1 LVRSRGN
8 LLARGAA
15 QRIDSSS
22 KRFSST
28 STSNTFP
35 RYGKSRRV
43 GLWPVL
49 FSLIAMVLF
58 FLSGCGSKKIAKGEI
73 RAVTGEV
80 VAAAQRIPGRKSEVT
95 IRPELQPSKIGV
107 GGRAVVDNIY
117 VSLSDASQTG
127 AFKQA
132 LDKIAQ
138 RHKLSVVE
146 TTSPGVVR
154 FDYAFDGVR
163 THAIHVVTPLTARA
177 RTRVKQGRENGR
189 LAIIIDD
196 LGYDRAAADALLSL
210 GFPLT
215 VSVLPH
221 LPLSAEVAEEAY
233 RRGDEVML
241 HLPMQSE
248 SETAKTEEV
257 ELRVGMNAQ
266 QVDSALE
273 GMLETVPHAVGVNN
287 HQGSRATADP
297 KLMSELM
304 PDLRRR
310 GLFFVDSR
318 TLASTVAYDTAERL
332 GVRAASRKVFLDD
345 SAMPEAILQ
354 QLELAARDAERDG
367 SAIAIGHPR
376 PDTIAALA
384 QGLPQLESRGIRLV
398 FVSELVQ

>member
-8 LLARGAA
+8 LLARDVA
-15 QRIDSSS
+15 QGNESFSRQ
-22 KRFSST
+22 FSST
-28 STSNTFP
+28 STSSSFP
-35 RYGKSRRV
+35 RSGKSRRD
-43 GLWPVL
+43 GLWPIL
-49 FSLIAMVLF
+49 FSLTAIAIF
-58 FLSGCGSKKIAKGEI
+58 FLSGCGSKKISKGEI
-73 RAVTGEV
+73 RAVTSEV
-80 VAAAQRIPGRKSEVT
+80 VAAAQKIPGRKSEVT
-95 IRPELQPSKIGV
+95 IRPELQPAKIGAS
-107 GGRAVVDNIY
+107 GPSVVDNIY
-117 VSLSDASQTG
+117 VSLSDASQTSEF
-127 AFKQA
+127 ADA
-132 LDKIAQ
+132 LEKIAR
-138 RHKLSVVE
+138 RHEISLVE

-163 THAIHVVTPLTARA
+163 THTIHVVTPLTARTRA
-177 RTRVKQGRENGR
+177 RVKQGRENAR

-345 SAMPEAILQ
+345 SARPEAILQ

-384 QGLPQLESRGIRLV
+384 QGLPRLESRGIRLV
-398 FVSELVQ
+398 FVSELVR